1 MVGLFPRFYKKA
13 TLQLTAGE
21 YAVKL
26 SVLKLCLRDELEKNT
41 F

>member
-1 MVGLFPRFYKKA
+1 MVGLFPSFYKKA